1 MHHESLAETLPG
13 DNVVFNLKNVSVKR
27 WSEEWLLVIT
37 RASDPP
43 KGSEKFHTADY
54 HYEPSHPGYSSV
66 LDYHTTHIA
75 LKFSE
80 LKGKINHWTGKTK
93 EANPNV

>member
-1 MHHESLAETLPG
+1 
-13 DNVVFNLKNVSVKR
+13 
-27 WSEEWLLVIT
+27 VIT

-80 LKGKINHWTGKTK
+80 LKGKINH
-93 EANPNV
+93 